1 MNAACSRILD
11 EIAVFADL
19 GTEPAEGDHTRE
31 GFVVRLFRNGDEL
44 ALVFADDG
52 TGKVVERCHGGKPRT
67 HASYR
72 ALLASERFGDL
83 RSWAAIQA
91 MLLRET
97 EIRPAIRVEGVVAGC
112 DTVLT
117 AKDLDDFLF
126 SERQEESAQVL
137 LIEGPAGIGKTKF
150 IKALALARASSYG
163 RRHRPLVL
171 HVQSRGR
178 VLSYLQDL
186 IAFSLH
192 RLRLSV
198 TFDQLPV
205 LARHGLVALAIDGFD
220 ELGDPDGHDLAWRQ
234 VDQTIDDLRGAGTLI
249 LAGRE
254 TFIGL
259 ERLKSTLHGLQQE
272 RDVVHGLTLRPPSPK
287 EAQRWLLKKGW
298 ANGDVD
304 KVSYLL
310 EPDSYALR
318 PFFMAK
324 LAETEIAESIGNSPG
339 TSLLPILIN
348 LMVERESQK
357 FGDAVERV
365 LSAQERRQYTECF
378 LREAAQYMADDQT
391 DIIGEIPLTWLVD
404 MALPD
409 TVSDPDIIN
418 LLKNR
423 AGAMAFLAEDSLPGF
438 RRFSHSQLF
447 NYFLSAAAIA
457 SVSAGEIPKFVRR
470 NIFSADFLAV
480 FLEVF
485 RHIANEDPDRATMFF
500 RHAEEWAK
508 NYHSI
513 DRGARNLGAWV
524 IAALPTMGDIA
535 DSNEILEVGPVD
547 ADETILRGTA
557 SPTLLR
563 QVSVSQIDIRGAD
576 LRELTFEEC
585 ALATAIVDDNTCV
598 PSSFPVPKRLRVQ
611 GAADG
616 PKGEDVWAP
625 DSIAQW
631 LDSHGRAPAKEDR
644 GQTFNT
650 RHEEMLRLLGRA
662 CRSSTFWIPPRQAM
676 RWDIQALKFVNNP
689 LWPTILKL
697 LRKHGHTLEANAEGR
712 HAHCVHIRQPFR
724 LLANDTTQEDVRRFH
739 EDLAATTGKEGVGS
753 REDLMQKILAELCKM
768 KTRMTYSAVACLLD
782 VQPQGVGKWLGER
795 RPEASWVVRKKDGR
809 PSGYETWQ
817 CHPCLYK
824 RHVIKSCCQ
833 LRDILGVP
841 PPLEHR
847 HGCDGGC

>member
-1 MNAACSRILD
+1 MNAAHSRILD
-11 EIAVFADL
+11 EMAVFADL
-19 GTEPAEGDHTRE
+19 GTEPAQGHHSRK

-44 ALVFADDG
+44 ALVFADNG
-52 TGKVVERCHGGKPRT
+52 AGKVIERCHSGEPRT

-83 RSWAAIQA
+83 RSWAATQA
-91 MLLRET
+91 MLLRGE
-97 EIRPAIRVEGVVAGC
+97 EIRPAIRVEGAVAGS
-112 DTVLT
+112 DEVL
-117 AKDLDDFLF
+117 AANDLDDFLQS
-126 SERQEESAQVL
+126 SEREEGSVQVL
-137 LIEGPAGIGKTKF
+137 LIDGPAGIGKTKF
-150 IKALALARASSYG
+150 IEALALARASSYG
-163 RRHRPLVL
+163 RRHHPLVL

-178 VLSYLQDL
+178 ALSYLQDL

-205 LARHGLVALAIDGFD
+205 LVRHGLVALAIDGFD
-220 ELGDPDGHDLAWRQ
+220 ELGDPDGYDLAWRQ

-259 ERLKSTLHGLQQE
+259 DRLKSALCSLQEQ
-272 RDVVHGLTLRPPSPK
+272 DPVHGLTLHAPSPK

-298 ANGDVD
+298 KNGDMG
-304 KVSYLL
+304 KISYLMD
-310 EPDSYALR
+310 PDSYALR

-324 LAETEIAESIGNSPG
+324 LAETEIAESIGDSPG

-365 LSAQERRQYTECF
+365 LSAEERRQYTERF

-409 TVSDPDIIN
+409 AVDDPDTIS

-423 AGAMAFLAEDSLPGF
+423 AGGMAFFAEDSLPGF

-457 SVSAGEIPKFVRR
+457 SVSAGEIPKFVQR

-480 FLEVF
+480 FIEVF
-485 RHIANEDPDRATMFF
+485 RHVANEDPARATMFF
-500 RHAEEWAK
+500 SHAQEWAK

-535 DSNEILEVGPVD
+535 NGKETIEVGPIE
-547 ADETILRGTA
+547 ADETTLRGTA

-563 QVSVSQIDIRGAD
+563 QVSVSQMDIRGAD
-576 LRELTFEEC
+576 LREMTFEEC
-585 ALATAIVDDNTCV
+585 VLVTAVVDDATCV
-598 PSSFPVPKRLRVQ
+598 SSTFPLPKRLRVQ
-611 GAADG
+611 NATDG
-616 PKGEDVWAP
+616 LHGEDVGAP

-631 LDSHGRAPAKEDR
+631 LDSHGRAPAEDDR
-644 GQTFNT
+644 GQTNT
-650 RHEEMLRLLGRA
+650 RRDEILRLLGRA
-662 CRSSTFWIPPRQAM
+662 CRSSFWIPEKGETKAY
-676 RWDIQALKFVNNP
+676 KFVNNP
-689 LWPTILKL
+689 LWPITLEL
-697 LRKHGHTLEANAEGR
+697 LRKHGHTLEANPEGR
-712 HAHCVHIRQPFR
+712 QAHCVHIRQPFR
-724 LLANDTTQEDVRRFH
+724 LLANDPTQEDVRRFH
-739 EDLAATTGKEGVGS
+739 DDLAAA
-753 REDLMQKILAELCKM
+753 AE
-768 KTRMTYSAVACLLD
+768 
-782 VQPQGVGKWLGER
+782 
-795 RPEASWVVRKKDGR
+795 KKA
-809 PSGYETWQ
+809 
-817 CHPCLYK
+817 
-824 RHVIKSCCQ
+824 
-833 LRDILGVP
+833 
-841 PPLEHR
+841 
-847 HGCDGGC
+847 

>member
-11 EIAVFADL
+11 EMAVFADL
-19 GTEPAEGDHTRE
+19 GTEPAQGHHTRE

-52 TGKVVERCHGGKPRT
+52 TGKVTERCHSGKPRT

-83 RSWAAIQA
+83 RSWAATQA

-97 EIRPAIRVEGVVAGC
+97 EIRPAIRVEGAVAGY

-117 AKDLDDFLF
+117 ANDLDGFL
-126 SERQEESAQVL
+126 SCERQEESVQVL

-150 IKALALARASSYG
+150 IEALALARASSYG
-163 RRHRPLVL
+163 RRHHPLVL

-220 ELGDPDGHDLAWRQ
+220 ELGDPDGYDLAWRQ

-254 TFIGL
+254 TFVGL
-259 ERLKSTLHGLQQE
+259 KRLKSTLRGLQEQ
-272 RDVVHGLTLRPPSPK
+272 DPVHGLNLHAPSPK

-298 ANGDVD
+298 KNGDVE
-304 KVSYLL
+304 KISYLMD
-310 EPDSYALR
+310 PDSYALR

-324 LAETEIAESIGNSPG
+324 LAETEIAESIGDSEG

-348 LMVERESQK
+348 LMVESESQK
-357 FGDAVERV
+357 LGDAVARV
-365 LSAQERRQYTECF
+365 LSAEERRQYTERF

-409 TVSDPDIIN
+409 AVDDPDTIS

-423 AGAMAFLAEDSLPGF
+423 AGGMAFFTEDSLPGF

-457 SVSAGEIPKFVRR
+457 SVSAGEIPKFVQR
-470 NIFSADFLAV
+470 NLFSADFLAV
-480 FLEVF
+480 FIEVF
-485 RHIANEDPDRATMFF
+485 RHIANEDPARATMFF

-535 DSNEILEVGPVD
+535 NGNETIEVGPIE
-547 ADETILRGTA
+547 ADETTLRGTA

-563 QVSVSQIDIRGAD
+563 QVSVSQMDIRGAD
-576 LRELTFEEC
+576 LREMTFEEC
-585 ALATAIVDDNTCV
+585 AMVTAVVDDATCV
-598 PSSFPVPKRLRVQ
+598 SSTFPLPKRLRVQ
-611 GAADG
+611 NATDG
-616 PKGEDVWAP
+616 LQSEDVWAP

-631 LDSHGRAPAKEDR
+631 LDSHGRAPAEDDR
-644 GQTFNT
+644 GQTNT
-650 RHEEMLRLLGRA
+650 RHEQMLRLLGRA
-662 CRSSTFWIPPRQAM
+662 CRSSFWIPEKGETKAY
-676 RWDIQALKFVNNP
+676 KFVNSP
-689 LWPTILKL
+689 LWPITLKL
-697 LRKHGHTLEANAEGR
+697 LQKHGHILEANPDGR

-724 LLANDTTQEDVRRFH
+724 LLANDPTQEDVRRFH
-739 EDLAATTGKEGVGS
+739 DDLAAA
-753 REDLMQKILAELCKM
+753 AE
-768 KTRMTYSAVACLLD
+768 
-782 VQPQGVGKWLGER
+782 
-795 RPEASWVVRKKDGR
+795 KKA
-809 PSGYETWQ
+809 
-817 CHPCLYK
+817 
-824 RHVIKSCCQ
+824 
-833 LRDILGVP
+833 
-841 PPLEHR
+841 
-847 HGCDGGC
+847 